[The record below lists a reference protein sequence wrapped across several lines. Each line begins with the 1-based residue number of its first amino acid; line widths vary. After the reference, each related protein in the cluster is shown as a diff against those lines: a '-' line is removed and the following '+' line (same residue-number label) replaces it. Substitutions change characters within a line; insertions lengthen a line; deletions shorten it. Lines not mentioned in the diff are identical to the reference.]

1 MYIIAFII
9 FILLCYMLIFILYNK
24 NDTPTIDTDLSESD
38 YYMAY
43 SNNHS
48 NDCKSIL

>member
-9 FILLCYMLIFILYNK
+9 FILLCYILIFILYNE
-24 NDTPTIDTDLSESD
+24 NNTPIIDADLSESD

-43 SNNHS
+43 SNDHS
-48 NDCKSIL
+48 TDCKSIL